1 MKKGIFLS
9 LLAIVFITINNGC
22 SKLDINKDIDLDVEF
37 VADSPDAEFNMLK
50 LFDVDSASSEMADY
64 SDKIMKIEIT
74 DATVWLTAFNGP
86 AGQKI
91 NTATLSVA
99 DENGAG
105 EEIIGTIADQDLL
118 SLLNNP
124 IPLTLNQAGV
134 DRFADLIKNS
144 PHKALIKFLGS
155 VNEPPVD
162 FTAKFKFKVKMTAN
176 PL

>member
-9 LLAIVFITINNGC
+9 LLVIFTVLIIISC
-22 SKLDINKDIDLDVEF
+22 SKLDIKKDIDLEVEF
-37 VADSPDAEFNMLK
+37 VADTTATEFNILE
-50 LFDVDSASSEMADY
+50 LFDVDSASSEIADY
-64 SDKIMKIEIT
+64 SDKITKIEIT

-105 EEIIGTIADQDLL
+105 EEIIGTIADQDLA
-118 SLLNNP
+118 SLLDNP
-124 IPLTLNQAGV
+124 IPFTLNQAGV
-134 DRFADLIKNS
+134 DRFADLIKSS

-155 VNEPPVD
+155 TNEAPVD